1 MVGSGEAVSERRMLF
16 RLRQLD
22 RSRLRPGRR
31 SGVSSGAIPAGWK
44 LYLSDAVIVL
54 NVVVIFRLS
63 KEVDCVEE
71 DVLWVSGV
79 VVDTVFAVH
88 IDG

>member
-22 RSRLRPGRR
+22 SSRLRPGRR
-31 SGVSSGAIPAGWK
+31 PGVSSGPISAGRK

-54 NVVVIFRLS
+54 NVVVIFRLR